1 MKFKG
6 KSNGANFICVGSLDQ
21 EIFDRGILA
30 VFEGLLGFC
39 HDSFV
44 FNISQS
50 YRVNNFLLNEI

>member
-6 KSNGANFICVGSLDQ
+6 KSNGTNIICIGSLDQ
-21 EIFDRGILA
+21 EIFGRGVLA

-39 HDSFV
+39 HNSFV

-50 YRVNNFLLNEI
+50 YRANNFLSNEI